1 VPELYWI
8 GARVGRQALGRVL
21 DEHIA
26 DGVLDDRTAIDWAE
40 RMLGRNA
47 EALYGL

>member
-8 GARVGRQALGRVL
+8 GARIGRQALGRVL

-26 DGVLDDRTAIDWAE
+26 DGVLDEATALDWAE
-40 RMLGRNA
+40 RMLWRNS
-47 EALYGL
+47 EAVYGL